1 MKQRKNINIM
11 EGGIKYAGG
20 QGEGSGPMLLV
31 TQFSFK
37 VQEISGLHLRYLCK
51 KTQDQT
57 IFFLVLFF
65 CTKNIQWVLG
75 SKRVD
80 RLRC

>member
-1 MKQRKNINIM
+1 MKQRRNINIM

-31 TQFSFK
+31 TQFSFT

-57 IFFLVLFF
+57 IFFLVFS
-65 CTKNIQWVLG
+65 VLKISSG
-75 SKRVD
+75 CWDQKGWIG
-80 RLRC
+80 